1 MSTGTATN
9 TMLPIEL
16 TLVVA
21 ATRDMGIGRAGT
33 LPWTGLRKEM
43 AYFARVTK
51 RLPLDAQPPA
61 MNAVIMG
68 RKTWDSI
75 PPKFRPLKGR
85 LNIVISRSHPDDGGA
100 TEVDLEKEPVKV
112 NSLAQALE
120 YLKRT
125 RPAAGTTATP
135 TKAFVIGGA
144 QIYGASLALP
154 EAKRVLLTSVMDD
167 FECDTFFPL
176 RLLSGEDGGD
186 KKWAQR
192 SKEELDAWTGETVP
206 EGLQEENG
214 TRYEFQ
220 MWERVD

>member
-51 RLPLDAQPPA
+51 RLPLD
-61 MNAVIMG
+61 VS
-68 RKTWDSI
+68 D
-75 PPKFRPLKGR
+75 PLKGR